1 MKLIKPSR
9 STIESE
15 FKGTTSR
22 VTTTLVWSFVLV
34 AYFWIASLPLM
45 LVSQYLLAAIVLLV
59 FYSLSRMSNGDD
71 TVHRQRNGIVRV
83 IVVMLAVF
91 LTLRYF
97 FWRTLNT
104 LPDDDPFSFLAGFSL
119 YLAECYGI
127 FIYLLGAFVNI
138 NPWNRRPIALPEN
151 QDEWPTVDI
160 MIPSYNED
168 ADILRVTLMA
178 ASQMDYPSTKF
189 NVYLC
194 DDGGTLNRRYH
205 HKDPNVR
212 KESIERNIE
221 LRELCKDLGVTYLTR
236 SKNNHAKAGNLNA
249 ALEHTHGDL
258 ILILDADHVPTE
270 DFLLNTVGWFLKDP
284 KLFLLQTPHNFLNPD
299 PIEKNLSTF
308 EKMPSENEMF
318 YGVIQQGLDYWG
330 GSFFC
335 GSAAVLRRQ
344 YLMEIGGI
352 SGESITEDAETAM
365 DLHSLGYHS
374 AYLNKPMVAGLQP
387 ETFTGFVSQRVRWA
401 QGMMQIFLLKNPWT
415 RPNLSFAKRLA
426 YTSSA
431 GFWFFPFARAVFI
444 VAPLAYFLFGLNIYY
459 ANLQEM
465 VAYALPHLIAAWGLS
480 NFLFGKVRWP
490 FISEIYETMQSLFA
504 LPGLLKVFKNPRAPS
519 FIVTPKG
526 EFLQE
531 NFISQLAPP
540 FYWLIGLSILGFGA
554 AIYRWIHFPMDRDVV
569 VVVAIWALFN
579 FIVLIGALGV
589 LFERKQRRAAPR
601 MPVPDSMSIS
611 FDDELLPRLEEGVIT
626 DVSSTGAAVVAEFSV
641 PPSLEIGQRLTLRFK
656 GSGEKESTPIP
667 VTVQSISDL
676 SGGRI
681 RLGLKFQAKT
691 QNEQRAVVRLQYG
704 SSEQL
709 EKNLKRRQNKIETWR
724 GFVFMTGTAL
734 RHGINHIRF
743 VLAQKFLK
751 VENKNG

>member
-1 MKLIKPSR
+1 MA
-9 STIESE
+9 IEIPETKTKSL
-15 FKGTTSR
+15 FRNVSDYSDWLTKALWI
-22 VTTTLVWSFVLV
+22 VVLLVYLWL
-34 AYFWIASLPLM
+34 ASLPMM
-45 LVSQYLLAAIVLLV
+45 LVTQYLLAFLVLIV
-59 FYSLSRMSNGDD
+59 FYSMSRKANGGE
-71 TVHRQRNGIVRV
+71 TVHRQVNGIGRV

-104 LPDDDPFSFLAGFSL
+104 LPDDDPFSVVAGFSL

-138 NPWNRRPIALPEN
+138 NPWHRKPVDLPDDEN
-151 QDEWPTVDI
+151 DWPTVDI

-178 ASQMDYPSTKF
+178 ASQMRYPSHKF

-205 HKDPNVR
+205 HADLKVR
-212 KESIERNIE
+212 EESIARNLE
-221 LRELCKDLGVTYLTR
+221 LRALCEELGVRYLTR

-249 ALEHTHGDL
+249 ALEHTSGEL

-270 DFLLNTVGWFLKDP
+270 DFLMNTVGWFLKDP

-299 PIEKNLSTF
+299 PIEKNLSTY

-330 GSFFC
+330 GTFFC
-335 GSAAVLRRQ
+335 GSAAVLRRK

-387 ETFTGFVSQRVRWA
+387 ETFTGFISQRVRWA

-415 RPNLSFAKRLA
+415 RPNLTFAKRLA

-431 GFWFFPFARAVFI
+431 GFWFFPFARAIFI

-540 FYWLIGLSILGFGA
+540 FYWLIGLSIIGFIA
-554 AIYRWIHFPMDRDVV
+554 AAYRWVNYPIDRDVV
-569 VVVAIWALFN
+569 VVVAVWALFN

-589 LFERKQRRAAPR
+589 LFERKQRRTAPR
-601 MPVPDSMSIS
+601 MPVPGTLPAT
-611 FDDELLPRLEEGVIT
+611 FDNALLPNLENAEIKNI
-626 DVSSTGAAVVAEFSV
+626 SSSGAAVVAEFKV
-641 PPSLEIGQRLTLRFK
+641 PVHIEQGIRLNLKF
-656 GSGEKESTPIP
+656 TPREQSEPASIP
-667 VTVQSISDL
+667 VLVQSQHKL
-676 SGGRI
+676 SPKKV
-681 RLGLKFQAKT
+681 RLGLQFDAKT
-691 QNEQRAVVRLQYG
+691 QTEQRAIVRLQYG

-709 EKNLKRRQNKIETWR
+709 SENLKRRQHKLETWR
-724 GFVFMTGTAL
+724 GLLFMTGTAL
-734 RHGINHIRF
+734 RHGLNHIRF
-743 VLAQKFLK
+743 VIAQKLTK
-751 VENKNG
+751 